1 MIKLIN
7 AFTGTVMWVHESRVD
22 EYLRAGHKPAPL
34 PTPAKRKPAARSEKP
49 KTEK

>member
-7 AFTGTVMWVHESRVD
+7 AVTGGEMWVHESRVE
-22 EYLRAGHKPAPL
+22 EYLRAGHKLAPL
-34 PTPAKRKPAARSEKP
+34 PTPPQRKTAARSEKP